1 MARETG
7 ATYIDLWPVFV
18 DRQNHLDARLT
29 GDGLHLNAQGYERW
43 VRFLRQRRYL

>member
-1 MARETG
+1 
-7 ATYIDLWPVFV
+7 VFV
-18 DRQNHLDARLT
+18 DRQNRLDASLT